1 MSYPTY
7 IYRKRRGYPLDVCL
21 DKNFNHFKVV
31 DHLGNEYKSKKELT
45 DHYHVG
51 LDTFRRRMYKGSSLE
66 KALTKKGYT
75 ASVDHLGN
83 VFKSQAEK
91 CKFWNINLTVYRRRI
106 EMGLSE
112 QQALTAPLTKTRKR
126 KNDIR

>member
-1 MSYPTY
+1 MN
-7 IYRKRRGYPLDVCL
+7 I
-21 DKNFNHFKVV
+21 NQ
-31 DHLGNEYKSKKELT
+31 KKELT

-51 LDTFRRRMYKGSSLE
+51 LDTFRRRLYKGYTLE